1 LRKARPTRRIQEEP
15 SGESE
20 DGVDDDDDDDEEQIY
35 QDNGDDDEDF
45 DAPEEGNQMDKKKF
59 KRMKKLKT
67 DDESRYRS
75 ERGDGYTSTE
85 Y

>member
-1 LRKARPTRRIQEEP
+1 MKIEEDP
-15 SGESE
+15 SEES
-20 DGVDDDDDDDEEQIY
+20 GDDNDDEEQIY
-35 QDNGDDDEDF
+35 QDNDDDEDF
-45 DAPEEGNQMDKKKF
+45 NAPEESNDGDKKRF

-67 DDESRYRS
+67 DDESRDRS

>member
-1 LRKARPTRRIQEEP
+1 
-15 SGESE
+15 
-20 DGVDDDDDDDEEQIY
+20 
-35 QDNGDDDEDF
+35 
-45 DAPEEGNQMDKKKF
+45 MDKKKF

-67 DDESRYRS
+67 DDESRDRS